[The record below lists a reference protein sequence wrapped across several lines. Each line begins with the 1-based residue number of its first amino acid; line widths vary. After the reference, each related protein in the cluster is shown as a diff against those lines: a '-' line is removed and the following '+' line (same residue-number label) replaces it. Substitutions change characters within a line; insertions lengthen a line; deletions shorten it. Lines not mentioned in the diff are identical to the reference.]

1 MKGADAKY
9 TMSISSEIVEHEYVH
24 SIYSRLATYQQKD
37 HKPSSP
43 RIWPRVR
50 QFVDQQ
56 TIGSVILDV
65 GCGEAKYTS
74 QKCHVIG
81 FDTCSEVLSSS
92 KKENIDLCLADAV
105 SIPIRDGSVDAI
117 LNVSMIHHLAT
128 TARRR
133 QVLQECARCLRVGG
147 QMMIYAWAF
156 EQPNG
161 KFAAQDI
168 LVPWNLHEAA
178 IGGRLPKV
186 KFHLNTTKEQR
197 IIAASIPVTISGG
210 SITTQRWYSGVL
222 NRVTSLTDQLPYFS
236 KRCPSSPGCSNQ
248 STPTG
253 SVSSPIQKLPSA
265 APQFLPTTTNLISGI
280 KRWSPML
287 GRRLASLLVP
297 VEEQYAEELS
307 EKILREGITEAMAT
321 LREVTFYRFYHVFKE
336 GELVDLV
343 DSVECLKVVSS
354 SFEHGNWCVIA
365 EKVST
370 NVIRP

>member
-1 MKGADAKY
+1 
-9 TMSISSEIVEHEYVH
+9 MSISSENVEQEYVH

-56 TIGSVILDV
+56 SIGSVILDV

-92 KKENIDLCLADAV
+92 KKENIELCLADAV
-105 SIPIRDGSVDAI
+105 NIPIRDGSVDAI
-117 LNVSMIHHLAT
+117 LNVSVIHHLAT
-128 TARRR
+128 TSRRR
-133 QVLQECARCLRVGG
+133 QVLQECSRCLRVGG
-147 QMMIYAWAF
+147 QMLIYAWAF

-168 LVPWNLHEAA
+168 LVPWNMHETA

-197 IIAASIPVTISGG
+197 IIAASIPVNISDK
-210 SITTQRWYSGVL
+210 SIAQRWFSGVL
-222 NRVTSLTDQLPYFS
+222 SKVTSLTDQLPYFS
-236 KRCPSSPGCSNQ
+236 KRCPSSSGYKSNQ

-253 SVSSPIQKLPSA
+253 SDSPLMAQKLPSA
-265 APQFLPTTTNLISGI
+265 APQFLPTTNSLISGI

-297 VEEQYAEELS
+297 VEEQFSEELAQT
-307 EKILREGITEAMAT
+307 IMRESITEAMAT
-321 LREVTFYRFYHVFKE
+321 LREV
-336 GELVDLV
+336 
-343 DSVECLKVVSS
+343 CLL
-354 SFEHGNWCVIA
+354 F
-365 EKVST
+365 
-370 NVIRP
+370 

>member
-1 MKGADAKY
+1 
-9 TMSISSEIVEHEYVH
+9 MSISSGNVEQEYVH
-24 SIYSRLATYQQKD
+24 SIYSRLATYQQKE

-56 TIGSVILDV
+56 AIGSVILDV

-74 QKCHVIG
+74 QKSHVIG

-105 SIPIRDGSVDAI
+105 SIPIRDNSVDAI
-117 LNVSMIHHLAT
+117 LNVSVIHHLAT

-133 QVLQECARCLRVGG
+133 QVLQECSRCLRDGG
-147 QMMIYAWAF
+147 QMLIYAWAF

-168 LVPWNLHEAA
+168 LVPWNMHETA

-186 KFHLNTTKEQR
+186 KFHVNTTKEQR
-197 IIAASIPVTISGG
+197 IIAASIPINISDG
-210 SITTQRWYSGVL
+210 SVAQRWFSGVL
-222 NRVTSLTDQLPYFS
+222 NKVTSLTDQLPYFS
-236 KRCPSSPGCSNQ
+236 KRCPSSPSYSNQ

-265 APQFLPTTTNLISGI
+265 APQFLPTTNSLISGI

-297 VEEQYAEELS
+297 VEEQFAEELS
-307 EKILREGITEAMAT
+307 QVIMRESVTEAMAT

-336 GELVDLV
+336 GELADLV
-343 DSVECLKVVSS
+343 DSVESLKVVST

-365 EKVST
+365 EKVPA
-370 NVIRP
+370 NLIRP